1 MTYPLLIAFLG
12 FLSNRGLL
20 KRKKIMLDE
29 AAKIV
34 AEFEESNYAPT
45 RKPSPPTLTATNVTI
60 CRPTIANADA
70 SRSIQN

>member
-34 AEFEESNYAPT
+34 AEFDESNYAP

-60 CRPTIANADA
+60 CQPTSSSGCADKA
-70 SRSIQN
+70 E